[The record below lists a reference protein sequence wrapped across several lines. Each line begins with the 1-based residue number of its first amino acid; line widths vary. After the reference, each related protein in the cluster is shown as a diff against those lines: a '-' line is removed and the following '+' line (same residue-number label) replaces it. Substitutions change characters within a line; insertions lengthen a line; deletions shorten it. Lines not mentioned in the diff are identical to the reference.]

1 MSVWFTRWRGLAAYL
16 GLCFACSWIPALVL
30 SQLWSYGELP
40 TVLRMLVAS
49 TMYALCMGWQ
59 PVVAVW
65 IVRRWVDHEEL
76 DDVLNFGAPPY
87 YALASMAPL
96 VVLGC
101 AMSLALLFGSHAPV
115 FSEVKQAPPPSFE
128 AMLVIAAAM
137 SSACALVWM
146 QALAEEVGWRGYFLL
161 RFMQRLGPLWGLAL
175 HGALWG
181 LWYAPL
187 FLVAN
192 GGLGTTSLKSAA
204 FVVTCMFLGAL
215 LGWLRLA
222 SRSVLTTTLANS
234 VLTIS
239 AGLPF
244 LLHGDDPGIRGAVY
258 GPAGWVPMLLLIVA
272 ILASRY
278 RDAVRLPERVR
289 SSGSPFLAVWPAT
302 GRGLDQKL
310 H

>member
-1 MSVWFTRWRGLAAYL
+1 MRAIG
-16 GLCFACSWIPALVL
+16 
-30 SQLWSYGELP
+30 
-40 TVLRMLVAS
+40 
-49 TMYALCMGWQ
+49 
-59 PVVAVW
+59 
-65 IVRRWVDHEEL
+65 
-76 DDVLNFGAPPY
+76 
-87 YALASMAPL
+87 
-96 VVLGC
+96 
-101 AMSLALLFGSHAPV
+101 
-115 FSEVKQAPPPSFE
+115 
-128 AMLVIAAAM
+128 
-137 SSACALVWM
+137 
-146 QALAEEVGWRGYFLL
+146 
-161 RFMQRLGPLWGLAL
+161 
-175 HGALWG
+175 
-181 LWYAPL
+181 YAPL

-258 GPAGWVPMLLLIVA
+258 GPAGWVPMLLLLIA

-278 RDAVRLPERVR
+278 RDALRLPDRVR
-289 SSGSPFLAVWPAT
+289 PPLLALWPAT
-302 GRGLDQKL
+302 RRDLALEQGDQTL